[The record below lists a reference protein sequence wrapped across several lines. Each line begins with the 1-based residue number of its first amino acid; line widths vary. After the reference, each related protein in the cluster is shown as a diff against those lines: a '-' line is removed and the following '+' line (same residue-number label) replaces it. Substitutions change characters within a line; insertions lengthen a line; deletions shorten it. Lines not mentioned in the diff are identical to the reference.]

1 MRCQD
6 EEDDDDEEDEDD
18 EVNDSLSPIPL
29 SITKHDLVQQDHELV
44 QQVEYLYHIGMM
56 TLCLHN
62 QDEDDEEEEEEEG
75 SEEEEEEEEEG
86 GTTDEVASVDK
97 GATPAT
103 TGARY
108 GWFKW
113 VSHENDAEIPKLC
126 TKLCTRV

>member
-1 MRCQD
+1 MSPWSLLCFQD
-6 EEDDDDEEDEDD
+6 EEEEDDEEDEDD

-29 SITKHDLVQQDHELV
+29 SITKHDLVQQDHELCSPTSRIFV
-44 QQVEYLYHIGMM
+44 CISMM

-97 GATPAT
+97 GATPGT
-103 TGARY
+103 TGAR
-108 GWFKW
+108 
-113 VSHENDAEIPKLC
+113 
-126 TKLCTRV
+126 